1 MALKDCR
8 RSKAMIGMHPTIRQS
23 FPHPRIENEDNEKD
37 EDEDEDEENQRR
49 DLGAIRGSTSPH
61 LPTRSARLAS
71 ARAQAA
77 SLSRL
82 SFAQ

>member
-23 FPHPRIENEDNEKD
+23 FTHPPVENEDNEKD
-37 EDEDEDEENQRR
+37 NQRR
-49 DLGAIRGSTSPH
+49 DLGAITGNPTSPH

-71 ARAQAA
+71 ARARAA
-77 SLSRL
+77 SPSRL
-82 SFAQ
+82 SSAQ